1 VVDAFRCWR
10 CGATNSPGAQ
20 FCGDCGQNLTE
31 GPPWPGAQP
40 FSGPGPGTQPS
51 PTTWPQPYAALPAD
65 AAARPF
71 GIVVVAAVLAVTA
84 VLGLFLTY
92 DYGYWSVWR
101 FDREEF
107 MWALVDAA
115 FAAAYVAMSGLAFV
129 TLPRIWAIAQPAW
142 KTANLLAAGWLGLD
156 LLDVAIWKASSSSIV
171 GVVVFVGLLVYL
183 NMTPVRARFGREPLV
198 TPAEPA

>member
-40 FSGPGPGTQPS
+40 YSGPGTGTQPS
-51 PTTWPQPYAALPAD
+51 PAAWSQPLVSP
-65 AAARPF
+65 AAAPRPF
-71 GIVVVAAVLAVTA
+71 GIVIVAAVLAVTA

-101 FDREEF
+101 FDREEAL
-107 MWALVDAA
+107 WALVDAA
-115 FAAAYVAMSGLAFV
+115 FAAAYVATSILAFV
-129 TLPRIWAIAQPAW
+129 TLPRIWAIEPPAW
-142 KTANLLAAGWLGLD
+142 KTTSLLAVAWLGLD
-156 LLDVAIWKASSSSIV
+156 LADVVLWGAGSSSIV

-183 NMTPVRARFGREPLV
+183 NLTPVRVRFGRAPLV